1 MVETTARQNNPTMQ
15 LDETVARG
23 RPRRAKAGVNYNEA
37 HESDSDIEEFGDSK
51 PVKNPFSQANVREL
65 ANQMS
70 RPHLERL
77 VCAMFKSSAEFRASF
92 KAEVNKVALAKR
104 REVLPKTGENGL
116 GTLGVLPA
124 EVLVNILSYLKFK
137 DRKTMTTAVSPDLN
151 EYHWVASLWSKI
163 STKDIPYGIL
173 TEKIIPHIQDHMPP
187 KCVKELILVYKLA
200 STQDLSLWLCSGYAD
215 SLTDK
220 QYNLPRA
227 ERILAYFAREHELK
241 SLTIEQGSATLKP
254 KRMDFIKRLLEENE
268 SFRQVTDFTIN
279 MAHGGAYPTFNFQ
292 TLIELFQY
300 WPHLT
305 SVTMDVPG
313 HYMDSSLQL
322 KNFKELSMLRNGRI
336 RDSYNYITRLSFS
349 NSMKVDAEVMCHL
362 GTLFPELEVGIFK
375 RVSSARALT
384 GKAKECW
391 SPYEFVSRMPRL
403 REIVIGLQGNNMKE
417 ESRAAS
423 MLFFSMIHHSP
434 KLHTMV
440 FEQHGYQMQNQMEL
454 FCAIKKWKNWRGIC
468 NDSIKSLNIKGW
480 ALEWDLLTHKGKMFS
495 TPNIEKVDAIDCI
508 NKRNDDLIHFM
519 KHGGNYPIPPPQESA
534 PSGSSEPSPPPLTE

>member
-37 HESDSDIEEFGDSK
+37 HESDSEIEEFGDSK

-70 RPHLERL
+70 RPHLEHL
-77 VCAMFKSSAEFRASF
+77 ICAMFKCSAEFRASF

-124 EVLVNILSYLKFK
+124 EGSYERLLLFGGFHSVLTTATVLVNILSYLKFK
-137 DRKTMTTAVSPDLN
+137 DRKTVTTAVSPDLN

-187 KCVKELILVYKLA
+187 K
-200 STQDLSLWLCSGYAD
+200 
-215 SLTDK
+215 
-220 QYNLPRA
+220 A

-322 KNFKELSMLRNGRI
+322 KNFKELSVLRNGRI

-375 RVSSARALT
+375 RVYSARALM

-403 REIVIGLQGNNMKE
+403 REIVICLQGNNMKE

-440 FEQHGYQMQNQMEL
+440 FEQHSYQMQNQMEL

-468 NDSIKSLNIKGW
+468 NDSIKSLKIKGW

-519 KHGGNYPIPPPQESA
+519 KHGGNYPILPLQESA
-534 PSGSSEPSPPPLTE
+534 PSGSSEPSPSPLTE